1 MIEVFRFET
10 PGDPFSKKSIGMFKN
25 PREIMRSSLQF
36 TAEEIASGLG
46 GDVIRDQYAIELA
59 PKFLDDIA
67 IDDMIERHHGRMTEV
82 EIGHALNMSDR
93 RVRYLLTST
102 LKKLRALGPNIR
114 EFTTAHTELRKIR
127 DRRWPS
133 GTTCEETVTVTVSV

>member
-1 MIEVFRFET
+1 MIEVFRFEN
-10 PGDPFSKKSIGMFKN
+10 PGDPFSRKSIGMFKN
-25 PREIMRSSLQF
+25 PKAIMRSLQL

-67 IDDMIERHHGRMTEV
+67 IDDMIERHGRMTEV

-102 LKKLRALGPNIR
+102 LKKLRALGPSVR